1 MNILFCDSIVI
12 VLEMDRNRRH
22 FPDTIRSTIRLFTLR
37 RPTPSVPSR
46 ARCHTL
52 PEGQESAESAVS
64 GRGRNDTINCR
75 FQDSGGVRSYRLIIL
90 AVLADNA
97 AIVRPALDIHV
108 EYQGHFQAQS
118 WNRVAPSAPHFLYS
132 FRTFPL
138 VTKSFRKMP
147 SGGFDPRIP
156 PLLFAVCSVSHLISA
171 SSRDSCDT
179 DQWGK
184 QNNTVVRL

>member
-1 MNILFCDSIVI
+1 MNIYIVI
-12 VLEMDRNRRH
+12 VLIQCSKLI
-22 FPDTIRSTIRLFTLR
+22 TIEDISPIPLDLLCVCLLWCIGI
-37 RPTPSVPSR
+37 PTPLVPSR
-46 ARCHTL
+46 GRCHTL

-156 PLLFAVCSVSHLISA
+156 PLLFAVCSVLVGF
-171 SSRDSCDT
+171 SSDICFSS
-179 DQWGK
+179 GL
-184 QNNTVVRL
+184 V